1 MKLTVLGNYGPY
13 AKPGGYATSG
23 YLVEEGDTRLV
34 LDLGA
39 GTLTNLLEIA
49 PPETLSG
56 IFVSHLH
63 YDHISD
69 LFALRYALEQKN
81 LSLNLFLAE
90 EDCDLYRLLTG
101 HRLFNV
107 INIDEDTRLELYDF
121 SLTFLK
127 TRHTVTN
134 YAVKISGAK
143 TLVYSGDTVYFEG
156 LDDFVAGADAFLA
169 DCTQKPGS
177 KAPHM
182 TVDDALHF
190 ADSGIRVLATHLP
203 VDFDPEPYFD
213 GTGNI
218 ETVKYKGVY
227 NI

>member
-39 GTLTNLLEIA
+39 GTLTNLLDIA

-134 YAVKISGAK
+134 HAVKISGAK
-143 TLVYSGDTVYFEG
+143 T
-156 LDDFVAGADAFLA
+156 
-169 DCTQKPGS
+169 
-177 KAPHM
+177 PHM